1 MMSKVE
7 ESVLIT
13 FKVNLDEVKCPSC
26 NQVGTMV
33 CITEKTK
40 DGTYYRYHCINK
52 KCREIPWVFAVIIT
66 EDK

>member
-33 CITEKTK
+33 RICEKTK
-40 DGTYYRYHCINK
+40 DGVTLGTI
-52 KCREIPWVFAVIIT
+52 A
-66 EDK
+66 